1 MFRLSEKVKK
11 IEDKINDFLSKNK
24 SKLPTYIGLG
34 LLILYCYGMVV
45 RCIGVGVLNFRNA
58 TTEEWFTLNPFKNI
72 GAIFTPYGMM
82 ITIFIVLM
90 YCLFTK
96 KGYQLLSGYKT
107 VRDKERGIEILPEG
121 THGTSGWMNKNE
133 LSDVLE
139 KGSLDT
145 LEETLFG
152 KLDNGEYVSLR
163 DMRGMNKNIII
174 YGSPGTGKSRG
185 FVMPFAM
192 QAVKRGES
200 LIMVDPKAEF
210 YEMYSEFFREQGYT
224 VCAYNLLDLFA
235 SDGWNCVTETA
246 NDLNLVQNVA
256 EIIIRNTSSESEKE
270 DFWAKAEKNL
280 LMALLHYVGTM
291 TYPGTDKLLPVEERS
306 LGTI

>member
-1 MFRLSEKVKK
+1 MFRLSEKLKK
-11 IEDKINDFLSKNK
+11 VEDKINTFISDNK

-34 LLILYCYGMVV
+34 LLTLYCYGMVV

-58 TTEEWFTLNPFKNI
+58 TNEEWFTLNPFKNI

-133 LSDVLE
+133 LSEVLV

-145 LEETLFG
+145 LDETLFG
-152 KLDNGEYVSLR
+152 KLENGEYVSLK

-174 YGSPGTGKSRG
+174 YGSPGTGKS
-185 FVMPFAM
+185 
-192 QAVKRGES
+192 
-200 LIMVDPKAEF
+200 
-210 YEMYSEFFREQGYT
+210 
-224 VCAYNLLDLFA
+224 
-235 SDGWNCVTETA
+235 
-246 NDLNLVQNVA
+246 VA
-256 EIIIRNTSSESEKE
+256 
-270 DFWAKAEKNL
+270 L
-280 LMALLHYVGTM
+280 
-291 TYPGTDKLLPVEERS
+291 
-306 LGTI
+306 

>member
-1 MFRLSEKVKK
+1 MFRLSEKLKAL
-11 IEDKINDFLSKNK
+11 EDKLNGFITANRQ
-24 SKLPTYIGLG
+24 KLPTYIAVGA
-34 LLILYCYGMVV
+34 LILSFYGMVV
-45 RCIGVGVLNFRNA
+45 RCIGIGVMNFRNG
-58 TTEEWFTLNPFKNI
+58 TDEEWFTLNPFTNI
-72 GAIFTPYGMM
+72 GALFTPYGMM
-82 ITIFIVLM
+82 ITIFVVLM

-133 LSDVLE
+133 MSKVLT

-145 LEETLFG
+145 LDETLFG
-152 KLDNGEYVSLR
+152 KLDNGEYVALK
-163 DMRGMNKNIII
+163 DVRGMNKNIMI

-192 QAVKRGES
+192 QAVKRSES

-224 VCAYNLLDLFA
+224 VCAYNLLDLIA
-235 SDGWNCVTETA
+235 SDG
-246 NDLNLVQNVA
+246 
-256 EIIIRNTSSESEKE
+256 
-270 DFWAKAEKNL
+270 
-280 LMALLHYVGTM
+280 
-291 TYPGTDKLLPVEERS
+291 
-306 LGTI
+306 